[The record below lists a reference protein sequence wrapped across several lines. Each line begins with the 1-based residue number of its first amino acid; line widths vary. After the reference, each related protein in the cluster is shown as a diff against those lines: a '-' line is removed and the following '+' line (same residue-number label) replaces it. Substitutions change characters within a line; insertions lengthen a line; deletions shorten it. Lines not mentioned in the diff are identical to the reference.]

1 MFLNWGK
8 NEGSKFIGQA
18 GSEGSAVLTSIG
30 GVNGRV
36 ASEQSCAV
44 AHGSTNV
51 ICKGPDCKYCRLC
64 WPCGLCGKCS
74 TRLL

>member
-18 GSEGSAVLTSIG
+18 GSEGSAVLTSTG

-51 ICKGPDCKYCRLC
+51 ICKGIQVSNGKGYS
-64 WPCGLCGKCS
+64 CGEVETEK
-74 TRLL
+74 